1 MRKFTCIGQ
10 HKGNFMFRKL
20 KYNRRIGGPS
30 LRKKYLKFRSSIYS
44 RVVLVIGIL
53 SIFLLVSNNLIFRA
67 VKDGYI
73 NTVIHQNGSNIGSI
87 VEGAL
92 YHSML
97 ENNRSALQ
105 NTLDVINTMPGI
117 DDVNMYDN
125 QDNLAYSSFSEN
137 KEGHIDPNCKGCH
150 TNMRTMFPQK
160 EKSYRII
167 DSHSECQMSRTDN
180 NSRHLLIR
188 TPILNEPSCYN
199 TSECHAHTAAE
210 EVLGSL
216 FIKMP
221 LEEVDGAVQRS
232 SREFFLLAA
241 IITLFLASFL
251 LLFTRKNIKNPM
263 NAIIKASKAV
273 ATGDNTARL
282 VVSPNQLDDIRMLSY
297 AFNHMLDNLQTAT
310 TELQNWS
317 KQLEYKVQKKSEE
330 LGEVQNELINI
341 ERIASLGKLSSS
353 VAHEINNPLSGILV
367 YTKLVHKKLVTEN
380 INPVKKESMLK
391 HLQLIEDE
399 TKRCGD
405 IVKGLLD
412 FSRKDQDDYET
423 RHLHEILME
432 TYDLMSHPINIANI
446 NFITDFSA
454 QSDLTWCSPNQIK
467 QACVAVLVNAS
478 EAVSEGGE
486 VLFSTSNPDTESIRI
501 DISDNGSGI
510 SPEDIPHIFEPF
522 FTTKRNGA
530 GIGLGLSIVHGIVQ
544 SHNGKVDIK
553 SEPGKGTTISII
565 LPLIDH
571 EGE

>member
-1 MRKFTCIGQ
+1 MVRLRKP
-10 HKGNFMFRKL
+10 KSKSES
-20 KYNRRIGGPS
+20 PS
-30 LRKKYLKFRSSIYS
+30 LRKKYMRFRSSIYS
-44 RVVLVIGIL
+44 RVVLVIGLL
-53 SIFLLVSNNLIFRA
+53 SIFLLISNNIIFRS
-67 VKDGYI
+67 VNEGYI

-105 NTLDVINTMPGI
+105 YTLDVINTMPGI

-125 QDNLAYSSFSEN
+125 EDNLAYSSFSEN

-150 TNMRTMFPQK
+150 ADINRMFPYN

-167 DSHSECQMSRTDN
+167 DSKSECLMSRTDN

-199 TSECHAHTAAE
+199 TDACHAHSAKE

-221 LEEVDGAVQRS
+221 LAEVDAAVRKS
-232 SREFFLLAA
+232 SMEFFFLAA
-241 IITLFLASFL
+241 IMTLFMASFL
-251 LLFTRKNIKNPM
+251 VLFTRKNIKNPL
-263 NAIIKASKAV
+263 NAIMKASKAV
-273 ATGDNTARL
+273 ATGDNSARL
-282 VVSPNQLDDIRMLSY
+282 EISPDQLDDIRMLSY
-297 AFNHMLDNLQTAT
+297 AFNHMLDNLQAAT

-367 YTKLVHKKLVTEN
+367 YTKLVHKKLSNEN
-380 INPVKKESMLK
+380 IDPSKKDSMLR
-391 HLQLIEDE
+391 HLKLIEDE

-412 FSRKDQDDYET
+412 FSRQDQDDFET
-423 RHLHEILME
+423 RHLHEVLTE
-432 TYDLMSHPINIANI
+432 TYNLMAHPINIANI
-446 NFITDFSA
+446 NFLTDFA
-454 QSDLTWCSPNQIK
+454 AIHDLTWCSPNQVK
-467 QACVAVLVNAS
+467 QACVAILVNAS
-478 EAVSEGGE
+478 EAVTESGE
-486 VLFSTSNPDTESIRI
+486 IVFRTSNPDPDTIKI
-501 DISDNGSGI
+501 DISDNGTGI
-510 SPEDIPHIFEPF
+510 APDDIPHIFEPF
-522 FTTKRNGA
+522 YTTKRNGS

-544 SHNGKVDIK
+544 SHNGKIDIK
-553 SEPGKGTTISII
+553 SEQGKGTTISIT
-565 LPLIDH
+565 LPLIH
-571 EGE
+571 KEGE

>member
-1 MRKFTCIGQ
+1 MLSLTK
-10 HKGNFMFRKL
+10 HKNT
-20 KYNRRIGGPS
+20 NQGPS
-30 LRKKYLKFRSSIYS
+30 LRKRYLKFRSSIYS
-44 RVVLVIGIL
+44 RVVLVIGL
-53 SIFLLVSNNLIFRA
+53 MSIFLLISSNIIFRS
-67 VKDGYI
+67 VNDGYI

-137 KEGHIDPNCKGCH
+137 KEGHIDPNCKNCH
-150 TNMRTMFPQK
+150 TNIRTMFPAK

-167 DSHSECQMSRTDN
+167 QSHSECLMSKTDN

-199 TSECHAHTAAE
+199 TAACHAHHASD

-221 LEEVDGAVQRS
+221 LAEVDAAVQKS
-232 SREFFLLAA
+232 STEFFLLAA
-241 IITLFLASFL
+241 LITLFLALFL
-251 LLFTRKNIKNPM
+251 VLFTRRNIKNPL
-263 NAIIKASKAV
+263 NAIMKASQAV

-282 VVSPNQLDDIRMLSY
+282 DISPNELDDIRMLSY

-380 INPVKKESMLK
+380 IEPSKKESILQHLK
-391 HLQLIEDE
+391 LIEDE

-412 FSRKDQDDYET
+412 FSRKDQDDFET
-423 RHLHEILME
+423 RHVQEILMD
-432 TYDLMSHPINIANI
+432 TYQLMSHPINIANI
-446 NFITDFSA
+446 NLLTDLNA
-454 QSDLTWCSPNQIK
+454 TSDLIWCSPNQIK
-467 QACVAVLVNAS
+467 QAMLAMLVNAS
-478 EAVSEGGE
+478 EAVTEGGE
-486 VLFSTSNPDTESIRI
+486 IILRASNPDEDSIKI
-501 DISDNGSGI
+501 EICDNGSGI
-510 SPEDIPHIFEPF
+510 SPEDLPHIFEPF

-530 GIGLGLSIVHGIVQ
+530 GIGLGLSIVHGIIQ
-544 SHNGKVDIK
+544 SHNGRIEIK
-553 SEPGKGTTISII
+553 SEPGKGTIISIV
-565 LPLIDH
+565 LPLITN
-571 EGE
+571 EE